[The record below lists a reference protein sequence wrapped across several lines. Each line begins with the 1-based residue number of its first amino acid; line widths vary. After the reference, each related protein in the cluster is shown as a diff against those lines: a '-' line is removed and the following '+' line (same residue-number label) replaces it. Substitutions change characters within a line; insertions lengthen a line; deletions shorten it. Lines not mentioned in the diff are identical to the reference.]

1 MTKSFLILFVT
12 IKAEIALILQCVSIN
27 THSVMTEKKILYI
40 SLIIFY
46 HHSYTHLLFYL
57 FLKKNIEGGKKKEKK
72 TFSTVSL
79 SLITTHIDT
88 SHLYLYWKNKHNIRK
103 GRKKNRKGEHILKL
117 FKVRHSQFFHLLI

>member
-88 SHLYLYWKNKHNIRK
+88 SHLYLYWKNKKKSIRK
-103 GRKKNRKGEHILKL
+103 GSKRKRKEK
-117 FKVRHSQFFHLLI
+117 R